1 MGIKKQTETSLV
13 KAIIEFLRLK
23 GIYGW
28 RNNSGA
34 FAAEGRTGKRF
45 VRFGLPGSADVLAV
59 VPPHGR
65 LLAIEAK
72 VGRNNPTDLQLHFGA
87 AINDAGG
94 LWLVIRSLAD
104 LEELLMEHGI

>member
-1 MGIKKQTETSLV
+1 MKKQTETSLV

-23 GIYGW
+23 GVYAW

-34 FAAEGRTGKRF
+34 FAAEGVTGRRF

-59 VPPHGR
+59 VPPRGR
-65 LLAIEAK
+65 LLAVEAK
-72 VGRNNPTDLQLHFGA
+72 IGRNQPTDMQLHFGA

-94 LWLVIRSLAD
+94 LWLVVRSLAD
-104 LEELLMEHGI
+104 LDELLTAEGI